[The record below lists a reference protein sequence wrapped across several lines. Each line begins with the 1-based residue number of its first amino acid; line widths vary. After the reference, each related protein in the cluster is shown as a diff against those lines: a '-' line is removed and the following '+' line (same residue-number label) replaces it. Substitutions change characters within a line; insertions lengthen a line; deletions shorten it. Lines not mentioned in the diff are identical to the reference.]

1 MALVQISR
9 GAEVKHN
16 YVDGVSRVP
25 ILEGAYHDA
34 TVERI
39 SIQPGAD
46 LTPEIFSR
54 QEHNQV
60 FLITAG
66 KGYIVTPRRV
76 FNITEVSV
84 FVPDFDKE
92 QFTFHCAADAKETME
107 IVHFV
112 TELSDYDKT
121 CLKES
126 HLTLPRFRG
135 VSQAW
140 HYKED
145 FTGADIQQMMLI
157 EHRNLGRLSMG
168 ANFGTGPN
176 YIG

>member
-1 MALVQISR
+1 MALVKISR
-9 GAEVKHN
+9 GADIQHN
-16 YVDGVSRVP
+16 YVNGVSRVS
-25 ILEGAYHDA
+25 ILEGAYKDA

-39 SIQPGAD
+39 SLQPGAD
-46 LTPEIFSR
+46 FSAELYTR
-54 QEHNQV
+54 EQHNQV

-92 QFTFHCAADAKETME
+92 SVTFHCAADAKETME

-112 TELSDYDKT
+112 TELNDYDKT
-121 CLKES
+121 CLKEAHMS
-126 HLTLPRFRG
+126 LPRFRG
-135 VSQAW
+135 VSGAW

-145 FTGADIQQMMLI
+145 FTGADIQQMML
-157 EHRNLGRLSMG
+157 L
-168 ANFGTGPN
+168 
-176 YIG
+176 